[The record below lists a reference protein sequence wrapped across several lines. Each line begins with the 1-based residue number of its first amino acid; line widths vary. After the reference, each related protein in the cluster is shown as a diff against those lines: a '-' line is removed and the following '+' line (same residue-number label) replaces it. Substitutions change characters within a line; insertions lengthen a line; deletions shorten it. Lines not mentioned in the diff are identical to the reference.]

1 MPRVGHERETRAA
14 SAPPEAVACPAVE
27 RALTELAAPDA
38 GARTSGV
45 IDILRGEEVSRYTK
59 TLMLRNLGLSP
70 EGRII
75 LGQILGEN
83 EAMPE
88 TIRLKAAHAFHKGA
102 PREFINF
109 LGRQPLEAA
118 SREVGIR
125 ALGRDIDQEALRFL
139 GKNLVPGYVRLS
151 YSALLAISDGISR
164 FEGRIP
170 FSVAAAEVAGSI
182 FKYVGR
188 EGLGLPQATG
198 GAAILHA
205 TGGVAQFFD
214 RESLRAAA
222 LGAVALLT
230 HGNDRSLGAMAT
242 SPRGVAGA
250 NLIPLEI
257 LKDRKSPEL
266 PLVVDSL
273 LAHTRS
279 PRALTRLLD
288 HFSAIGIDSPE
299 IEQKFLDRRGQMLG
313 ARLEAAFERIKVPFP
328 SWANRIYFGAL
339 EDSFSSLREVRERRE
354 EDRLFWGTGG
364 TR

>member
-1 MPRVGHERETRAA
+1 
-14 SAPPEAVACPAVE
+14 
-27 RALTELAAPDA
+27 
-38 GARTSGV
+38 
-45 IDILRGEEVSRYTK
+45 
-59 TLMLRNLGLSP
+59 
-70 EGRII
+70 
-75 LGQILGEN
+75 
-83 EAMPE
+83 
-88 TIRLKAAHAFHKGA
+88 
-102 PREFINF
+102 
-109 LGRQPLEAA
+109 
-118 SREVGIR
+118 
-125 ALGRDIDQEALRFL
+125 
-139 GKNLVPGYVRLS
+139 
-151 YSALLAISDGISR
+151 
-164 FEGRIP
+164 
-170 FSVAAAEVAGSI
+170 
-182 FKYVGR
+182 
-188 EGLGLPQATG
+188 
-198 GAAILHA
+198 
-205 TGGVAQFFD
+205 
-214 RESLRAAA
+214 
-222 LGAVALLT
+222 
-230 HGNDRSLGAMAT
+230 MAT
-242 SPRGVAGA
+242 PPRGVAGA